1 MQRWRSEMVTTFDF
15 DSTLTR
21 VRLDDDYGLRYMGP
35 NKPVIEKLKQHAR
48 NGDVVYIVTS
58 RSEHL
63 EDNLPELDEYG
74 RIIVHAV
81 EDFIDEHGL
90 RSYIEGVHFT
100 NGKLKASTLN
110 HFGSTL
116 HYDDD
121 TEEIAALHPDT
132 ESVHINPETGN
143 MEHA

>member
-1 MQRWRSEMVTTFDF
+1 MHGVD
-15 DSTLTR
+15 
-21 VRLDDDYGLRYMGP
+21 
-35 NKPVIEKLKQHAR
+35 A
-48 NGDVVYIVTS
+48 
-58 RSEHL
+58 
-63 EDNLPELDEYG
+63 
-74 RIIVHAV
+74 
-81 EDFIDEHGL
+81 FIDEQGL

-110 HFGSTL
+110 DFGSSL

-132 ESVHINPETGN
+132 KSVYVNPETGD